1 MRYLRAPQWPLTTLL
16 PWWKGDYTDIRDRLH
31 AHGYLDIAESGIW
44 TRKPDESECDRHSA
58 QAWKYDAEKL
68 AEVRRRGTPTTLAER
83 ERARAAEAELERQRA
98 EQAAADRAAAEAALA
113 AAEAALAVLAAA
125 AEQRRLAAAALA
137 GKEAEERK
145 QREQAAS
152 RLFWSNRNPAY
163 ATERFHS
170 VPIATTGKVAG
181 ATLEAGKTYYLPE
194 SVRDQIV
201 ANTKAHR

>member
-31 AHGYLDIAESGIW
+31 AHGYLEIAESGIW

-83 ERARAAEAELERQRA
+83 ERERQRA
-98 EQAAADRAAAEAALA
+98 ELAAAVQAADAAALA
-113 AAEAALAVLAAA
+113 AAQAALVELAAA

-201 ANTKAHR
+201 ANSKAHR